1 MLSYNMI
8 GHRFT
13 QLFILDYEEYG
24 IADYVGLFTDSE
36 EEIEAHAN
44 TMFGALGG
52 EWVEIS
58 AEESWALIASAD
70 RITEEYGAE
79 FPEDYL
85 QFR

>member
-36 EEIEAHAN
+36 EEIEAHAIPCSVLLAAN
-44 TMFGALGG
+44 GSRLVPKKAGH
-52 EWVEIS
+52 
-58 AEESWALIASAD
+58 
-70 RITEEYGAE
+70 
-79 FPEDYL
+79 
-85 QFR
+85 